1 MANNYYD
8 ATGVLVLDR
17 VTPVIS
23 ALFGGF
29 KLDASYPGEG
39 QAYIALVAEDNNPS
53 WEDLCEGLSEL
64 ATSLGLPLPDDS
76 QTVEPLLA
84 SLSLHFG
91 ADQDEALAHLIEH
104 HQFEDAA
111 DLDALLLI
119 ATRFDDGHG
128 LQEIR
133 FEGCWHCSKPRLF
146 NFGGDAQFFSKEFEA
161 YSASSQALQFGDAI
175 RQALLKQDLDA
186 VANHF
191 TREVRRLL
199 AGIQDESAR
208 AQTQHR
214 LSALLQ

>member
-17 VTPVIS
+17 VTPVIT

-29 KLDASYPGEG
+29 KLDASHPGDG

-53 WEDLCEGLSEL
+53 WVDLCAGLSEL

-104 HQFEDAA
+104 HLFEDAA
-111 DLDALLLI
+111 DLDALFLI

-146 NFGGDAQFFSKEFEA
+146 NFGGDAQFFSREFVA
-161 YSASSQALQFGDAI
+161 YCTSGQALQLGDSV
-175 RQALLKQDLDA
+175 RQALLRQDLEA
-186 VANHF
+186 VASHF
-191 TREVRRLL
+191 TREVQRLL
-199 AGIQDESAR
+199 AGIQDESVR
-208 AQTQHR
+208 VQTQKR
-214 LSALLQ
+214 LSSLLH

>member
-8 ATGVLVLDR
+8 ATGVLVLNR

-23 ALFGGF
+23 ALFGGL
-29 KLDASYPGEG
+29 KLDASHPGDG

-64 ATSLGLPLPDDS
+64 ATSLDLPLPDDALA
-76 QTVEPLLA
+76 VEPLLEI
-84 SLSLHFG
+84 LSRHFG
-91 ADQDEALAHLIEH
+91 TDQDEALSYLIEQ

-111 DLDALLLI
+111 DLDALFLI

-161 YSASSQALQFGDAI
+161 YCASGQALQFGDSV
-175 RQALLKQDLDA
+175 RQALLKQDLEA
-186 VANHF
+186 VVNHF
-191 TREVRRLL
+191 TREVQRLL
-199 AGIQDESAR
+199 AGIQDESVR
-208 AQTQHR
+208 VQTQKR
-214 LSALLQ
+214 LSALLH